1 LLLLFNPY
9 YIFKNQTRKKRRLN
23 PKKNRFIFVPGLRL
37 VKNDPLPATAV
48 ENTYVSRNK
57 TRLTASPSC
66 LAKSAFPPESCKDNF
81 KKTPLHKKRGHKKG
95 SVYLECL
102 NPKAKNKHIGAE
114 ETVRLTLG
122 EHRATLN
129 TRF

>member
-81 KKTPLHKKRGHKKG
+81 KKTPLHKKGGTKK
-95 SVYLECL
+95 VLF
-102 NPKAKNKHIGAE
+102 
-114 ETVRLTLG
+114 T
-122 EHRATLN
+122 
-129 TRF
+129 

>member
-1 LLLLFNPY
+1 MGIKNIFRAPY
-9 YIFKNQTRKKRRLN
+9 KSRFYHLTLTIFLKIKLEKKEAE
-23 PKKNRFIFVPGLRL
+23 PEKNRFIFVPGLRL

-81 KKTPLHKKRGHKKG
+81 KKTPFAHKKG
-95 SVYLECL
+95 AQKRLCL
-102 NPKAKNKHIGAE
+102 PRVFKSQS
-114 ETVRLTLG
+114 
-122 EHRATLN
+122 
-129 TRF
+129 

>member
-1 LLLLFNPY
+1 M
-9 YIFKNQTRKKRRLN
+9 
-23 PKKNRFIFVPGLRL
+23 PGLRL

-81 KKTPLHKKRGHKKG
+81 KKNTFAQKKGHKKG
-95 SVYLECL
+95 FVYLECL
-102 NPKAKNKHIGAE
+102 NPKAKNKHLRAE
-114 ETVRLTLG
+114 QTVRLTLG

>member
-102 NPKAKNKHIGAE
+102 NPKAKNKHIRAE